1 MWAELFMSTMFK
13 GLPADEWQYFK
24 KPLIVYLHYILI
36 ITILNSGAQGLVL
49 PARPDA
55 GEPGVHTGQQ
65 QRQLL
70 HQGEGSGSALL
81 IMYAFSCS
89 SFQSSIV
96 VSVAKDVAI

>member
-1 MWAELFMSTMFK
+1 MSTMFK

-24 KPLIVYLHYILI
+24 KPLIVYLH
-36 ITILNSGAQGLVL
+36 NSAAHGLVL

-55 GEPGVHTGQQ
+55 GEPGVHAGQQ
-65 QRQLL
+65 QRELQ
-70 HQGEGSGSALL
+70 HQGEGRGSALL